1 MTIQPISKVIYDKA
15 KLLGVETISLQFTGG
30 NDEGA
35 LQVNIDPYNSN
46 SDSLENEIENW
57 AWEVYQYSGAGDG
70 DDYGDDITYD
80 LKDGTVSSS
89 NWYTS
94 RCDRDNE
101 TIKLE
106 LEDKVTPE

>member
-1 MTIQPISKVIYDKA
+1 M
-15 KLLGVETISLQFTGG
+15 
-30 NDEGA
+30 
-35 LQVNIDPYNSN
+35 NIDPYNSN

-80 LKDGTVSSS
+80 LKEGTATSS

-94 RCDRDNE
+94 RYDGQSTEKDIE
-101 TIKLE
+101 I
-106 LEDKVTPE
+106 TPE

>member
-70 DDYGDDITYD
+70 DDYGDDITYY
-80 LKDGTVSSS
+80 LKEGTATSS

-94 RCDRDNE
+94 RYDGQSTEKDIE
-101 TIKLE
+101 I
-106 LEDKVTPE
+106 TPE